1 MSTLTESRSADAYC
15 RMLAG
20 RHYENFSVASWHLPR
35 AIRLDLMRIYA
46 YCRTT
51 DDLGD
56 ESGSAARTRLARWR
70 DEVEAFFAGH
80 APVHPVLIALRETVA
95 RHALPSQ
102 PFLDLIQANV
112 HDQEVTSYA
121 TWPELHAYCMLSAA
135 PVGRLVLRVF
145 GLASPRAEQLSDDV
159 CVGLQLANFAQ
170 DVGVDEQKGRTYLLQ
185 SEIDAEGIVGAT
197 RAHCRRARE
206 LLASG
211 RELEPMAPAPLRL
224 QLALYRLGGLAI
236 CDAIE
241 RAGYRT
247 DVHRPQVSTSTK
259 ASLVVRAAF
268 ASTRRNGH
276 SAPAVERA
284 AAQSARLQRALDL
297 HDSERYCQQMARREA
312 KNFYWG
318 FITLPREQRVAIY
331 ALYDFARQVDDEADG
346 ASRPDLPARLAVH
359 RQRAHRC
366 MAGEYEDPV
375 SQVLAHTVQRYAI
388 PESELQE
395 LIDGVEL
402 DMRCT
407 RYETWDA
414 LRGYCRLVASV
425 VGRMCVRIF
434 GFADSAALCHAEDL
448 GLALQLTNIL
458 RDVREDAGMGRI
470 YLPAEDLDRFG
481 VSEREVLDGRPSPR
495 WRALV
500 DFEVQRA
507 RSLFASGMQVL
518 NYIPR
523 RPVVCVRTMA
533 DIYAQILDRIAH
545 DPDLP
550 LRTRA
555 SLSRPQRLRV
565 MMSSWLHA

>member
-15 RMLAG
+15 RMLAE

-56 ESGSAARTRLARWR
+56 ESGSAGRERLERWR
-70 DEVEAFFAGH
+70 DEVVAFFAGS
-80 APVHPVLIALRETVA
+80 APVHPVLIALRDTVA
-95 RHALPSQ
+95 RHQLPAQ
-102 PFLDLIQANV
+102 PFLDLIQANLQ
-112 HDQEVTSYA
+112 DQEVTRYE
-121 TWPELHAYCMLSAA
+121 TWSELHAYCMLSAA

-145 GLASPRAEQLSDDV
+145 GLSSPRAEQLSDDV
-159 CVGLQLANFAQ
+159 CIGLQIANFAQ

-185 SEIDAEGIVGAT
+185 SEIAAEGIVGAT
-197 RAHCRRARE
+197 RAHCRRARD

-247 DVHRPQVSTSTK
+247 DVFRPQVSASTK

-276 SAPAVERA
+276 AAPVA
-284 AAQSARLQRALDL
+284 ATARHGAATSLRALDL
-297 HDSERYCQQMARREA
+297 HESERYCQQMARREA

-366 MAGEYEDPV
+366 VAGEYEDPV
-375 SQVLAHTVQRYAI
+375 SQVLAHTIRRYAI

-402 DMRCT
+402 DLVCT
-407 RYETWDA
+407 RYETWEA
-414 LRGYCRLVASV
+414 LRRYCRLVASV
-425 VGRMCVRIF
+425 VGRMCVRVF
-434 GFADSAALCHAEDL
+434 GFADPEALCRAEEL

-458 RDVREDAGMGRI
+458 RDVREDAAMGRI

-481 VSEREVLDGRPSPR
+481 VTERDVLEGTPSAR

-507 RSLFASGMQVL
+507 RSLFASGLQVL
-518 NYIPR
+518 QYIPR

-533 DIYAQILDRIAH
+533 DIYAQILDRIAR

-550 LRTRA
+550 LRGRA
-555 SLSRPQRLRV
+555 SLSHPQRLRV
-565 MMSSWLHA
+565 MMNSWLHA